1 MSQESPTAFLLILGF
16 FLLQRIEEIGGKHNK
31 MEKQNAMLG
40 IDTIEVIIDT
50 PIEIM

>member
-16 FLLQRIEEIGGKHNK
+16 FLLQRIAEIG
-31 MEKQNAMLG
+31 EKQNAMLG